1 MTHTKEIQLLQK
13 QIDKL
18 GNEDFDLEAWKSGAI
33 IVLERFFGA
42 ENQKIR
48 QIEKIKYDQ
57 SSWALREAKGS
68 KNMMDAC
75 KRQGK
80 EVLHIAMDELEHFG
94 LPDEIAE
101 AQSTPFKIII
111 TQALENELKIAQYR
125 EVVRIIDSDI
135 KIKEKQ
141 KELIEKLNS
150 YGHDFA
156 ENILASILLSEQTK
170 QYL

>member
-1 MTHTKEIQLLQK
+1 MTHKKETQLLQK

-18 GNEDFDLEAWKSGAI
+18 DSDDFDLEAWKSSAI

-42 ENQKIR
+42 ENQKIK

-75 KRQGK
+75 KKQGK
-80 EVLHIAMDELEHFG
+80 EVLRISIDELEHFG
-94 LPDEIAE
+94 MPDEVAE
-101 AQSTPFKIII
+101 AQSTPFKTIII
-111 TQALENELKIAQYR
+111 QALEKELKIAQYR
-125 EVVRIIDSDI
+125 EVVRIIDSDK
-135 KIKEKQ
+135 KIQEKQ
-141 KELIEKLNS
+141 KELIEKLNT

-156 ENILASILLSEQTK
+156 ENILASILLAKQTK

>member
-1 MTHTKEIQLLQK
+1 MTHKKEIQLLQK

-18 GNEDFDLEAWKSGAI
+18 ENDDFDLEAWKSGAI

-75 KRQGK
+75 KKQGK
-80 EVLHIAMDELEHFG
+80 EVLHIAIDELEHFG
-94 LPDEIAE
+94 LPEEISEVQA
-101 AQSTPFKIII
+101 TPFKTIIV
-111 TQALENELKIAQYR
+111 QALENELKIVQYR

-135 KIKEKQ
+135 KISEKQ

-156 ENILASILLSEQTK
+156 ENILASILLSDQTK

>member
-1 MTHTKEIQLLQK
+1 MTNTKEIQLLQK
-13 QIDKL
+13 QINKL

-33 IVLERFFGA
+33 IILERFFGA
-42 ENQKIR
+42 ENQKIK

-75 KRQGK
+75 KKQGK

-94 LPDEIAE
+94 LPEEISE
-101 AQSTPFKIII
+101 AQSTPFKTIII
-111 TQALENELKIAQYR
+111 QALENELKIAQYR

>member
-18 GNEDFDLEAWKSGAI
+18 EADDFDLEAWKSGAI
-33 IVLERFFGA
+33 IVLERFFGI

-75 KRQGK
+75 KKQGK
-80 EVLHIAMDELEHFG
+80 EILHIAMDELQHFG
-94 LPDEIAE
+94 LPDEVAE
-101 AQSTPFKIII
+101 AQSTPIKTIIV
-111 TQALENELKIAQYR
+111 QALENELKIAQYR

-135 KIKEKQ
+135 KIHEKQ

-156 ENILASILLSEQTK
+156 ENILASILLSEKTK

>member
-1 MTHTKEIQLLQK
+1 MTHTKEIQMLQK

-18 GNEDFDLEAWKSGAI
+18 ENDDFDLEAWKSGATI
-33 IVLERFFGA
+33 ILERLFGGK
-42 ENQKIR
+42 NQKIR

-68 KNMMDAC
+68 KNMMEAC

-80 EVLHIAMDELEHFG
+80 EILHIAMDELEHFG

-101 AQSTPFKIII
+101 VQATPFKAIIVK
-111 TQALENELKIAQYR
+111 ALENELKIAQYR
-125 EVVRIIDSDI
+125 EVMRIIDSDL
-135 KIKEKQ
+135 KIEEKEK
-141 KELIEKLNS
+141 KLIQTLNS